1 LSAQPGLNLTLHY
14 RRLWLILGF
23 FYIGLI
29 LAGSLL
35 KVPDINTGMNHS
47 DKAVHFLMYFILVGW
62 FVQLYQKSAIRIQI
76 LIAAVSLGMLIEYLQ
91 GMTAYR
97 SFDFIDE
104 IANSIGALSAF
115 VLARTTFS
123 TILATFDSWLYHL
136 QSR

>member
-1 LSAQPGLNLTLHY
+1 MHY
-14 RRLWLILGF
+14 RSLWLILGF

-29 LAGSLL
+29 FAGSLL
-35 KVPDINTGMNHS
+35 KIPDINTGMSHS

-62 FVQLYQKSAIRIQI
+62 FVQLYPKPDKRIHI
-76 LIAAVSLGMLIEYLQ
+76 LIGAILLGMLIEYLQ
-91 GMTAYR
+91 GMTSYR

-115 VLARTTFS
+115 LLARTTFAS
-123 TILATFDSWLYHL
+123 LLATFDSWLYQL